1 MKIVIM
7 RHGQPTTDL
16 NALKSK
22 RLSPH
27 DIGKIVNAY
36 ELVNLNTENIPP
48 KKSKDIASQCNLA
61 LSSDLPR
68 AIESLIMLEKTA
80 YTHDKVFRESAL
92 PYVNWHHPKSSFFTW
107 SIIFRIL
114 WLCGFAKNGES
125 IQVAKQRAQVGAE
138 QLHEL
143 ACKHDSVLLLGH
155 GIINR
160 LLAKKLKN
168 KGWRQIAHTGENYW
182 SYKIFEFIE

>member
-16 NALKSK
+16 NALKRK

-27 DIGKIVNAY
+27 DISKIVNAY
-36 ELVNLNTENIPP
+36 ELVGLSTENSPNRET
-48 KKSKDIASQCNLA
+48 KHIANQCKIA

-68 AIESLIMLEKTA
+68 AVESLEILAPTA
-80 YTHDKVFRESAL
+80 YTSDKIFRESTL
-92 PYVNWHHPKSSFFTW
+92 PHFSWHYPKLSFFTW
-107 SIIFRIL
+107 AIIFRVF
-114 WLCGFAKNGES
+114 WLFGFSKNGES
-125 IQVAKQRAQVGAE
+125 IKVAKQRAKIGAN

-143 ACKHDSVLLLGH
+143 AFKHDSVLLLGH

-160 LLAKKLKN
+160 LLIKELTN
-168 KGWRQIAHTGENYW
+168 RGWRKTRCTGENYW
-182 SYKIFEFIE
+182 SYKEFEFSD